1 MKRSSPGFV
10 PSAIGVALALGL
22 VGSVASS
29 VVIAAD
35 SDQLEEVV
43 VTAEKREVNLQKV
56 SVSIQV
62 KQGEELRQEGKQ
74 RIDEIMQG
82 TVGIQAQDNRT
93 GLTFFVRGVDSS
105 TGNPGQSIV
114 SPVAVIVDGVAQSR
128 SEVVRGGTLDLARA
142 EIMRGPQSTTLGA
155 NAAAGAVSLV
165 SNQPVLGTYQA
176 RGQVEIG
183 NYSKRQIEGVFNA
196 PLGNTSAL
204 RVAFSQEKRDGYI
217 SAGAGDSDITSVR
230 AKLRW
235 QPTDNLDTVL
245 TASTQH
251 IGGNGVQQ
259 NVLLAYG
266 QWHATTPADYASLPL
281 TSSGCGSTDP
291 TILVMGCPAT
301 YWARV
306 GAATPVGQSF
316 RERNNAWDDGFPSGA
331 LPNSPFRDSSIHTLS
346 LQADWKTAIGTL
358 TVLPS
363 VQYAHF
369 RGRESPRGGSY
380 MTEENRQV
388 TPTLDAY
395 LSSNSNE
402 RLEWKIGAYYSR
414 DKAYN
419 WWTGFI
425 DYPSMLPSGVG
436 GPPSNC
442 FPPGVIVS
450 RECFAWQDQ
459 PLTLR
464 TNVSAYADGKF
475 SILDSLRLV
484 GGLRYAHDTA
494 RQQTGATVLGDA
506 SGADLAANA
515 AAGYRSGSATWSK
528 TTYRVGVEYDV
539 LPRTMLYANYSSG
552 YTPGRLGVSA
562 PGPTPPGLNPVFVS
576 EETTLEQLS
585 AGWKSQFFDNRVQLN
600 GDFFRTTFYNRQV
613 QGTINYYIGDANS
626 SNCFGP
632 FPPPPGAL
640 SIGAT
645 GTGGYC
651 LTVNQD
657 QGVVPQFV
665 SMGLDLDGV
674 WLITPNDRLSF
685 TYEYL
690 KAKYDTVPQ
699 APGGDL
705 TPGGVLALA
714 AGSGFTLTSDQA
726 AALSTGML
734 NTLQGFVGSQL
745 QNAPQHSFTVDY
757 QHEFM
762 LPGGSRLS
770 PRVSGVYKT
779 KYWSFGGAPGANIS
793 QILADQSSA
802 NLAWQQSYTKW
813 DLFLN
818 WQTADGKI
826 GVNAYVKN
834 VGNEVVLANYT
845 YPYVSLEAP
854 RTVGLI
860 VSAQL

>member
-1 MKRSSPGFV
+1 MKRSSPGFNPRAV
-10 PSAIGVALALGL
+10 GAVLAFGL
-22 VGSVASS
+22 AGSIVAS
-29 VVIAAD
+29 IAVAAGAD
-35 SDQLEEVV
+35 RLEEVV
-43 VTAEKREVNLQKV
+43 VTAEKREVKLQQV
-56 SVSIQV
+56 STSVQV
-62 KQGEELRQEGKQ
+62 KQGEELRAAGRQ

-165 SNQPVLGTYQA
+165 ANQPVLGEYQA

-196 PLGNTSAL
+196 PLGSNTAL
-204 RVAFSQEKRDGYI
+204 RVAFSQDKRDGYI
-217 SAGAGDSDITSVR
+217 SAGAGDSDLTSVR

-235 QPTDNLDTVL
+235 QPNENLDTIL

-266 QWHATTPADYASLPL
+266 YWNATTQSDWTALPL
-281 TSSGCGSTDP
+281 TSTGCASTNP
-291 TILVMGCPAT
+291 QVLVMGCPAT
-301 YWARV
+301 YWAQV
-306 GAATPVGQSF
+306 GAVTPIGASF
-316 RERNNAWDDGFPSGA
+316 RDRSDAWDDGFPSGA
-331 LPNSPFRDSSIHTLS
+331 LPNSPFRDSDIHQVS
-346 LQADWKTAIGTL
+346 LQVDWKTAMGTL
-358 TVLPS
+358 SVLPS
-363 VQYAHF
+363 IQYARF

-388 TPTLDAY
+388 TPTLDVH
-395 LSSNSNE
+395 LNSNPNE
-402 RLEWKIGAYYSR
+402 RFEWIAGAYYSR
-414 DKAYN
+414 DKSYD
-419 WWTGFI
+419 WWTGFV
-425 DYPSMLPSGVG
+425 DYPTMLPSGVG
-436 GPPSNC
+436 GPPSFC
-442 FPPGVIVS
+442 YPPGGTVD
-450 RECFAWQDQ
+450 RQCFSWQNQ

-464 TNVSAYADGKF
+464 TNVSAYANGEF
-475 SILDSLRLV
+475 SLLDNLRLV
-484 GGLRYAHDTA
+484 GGARYSNDKAEQET
-494 RQQTGATVLGDA
+494 QQTILGT
-506 SGADLAANA
+506 
-515 AAGYRSGSATWSK
+515 AAGPDATLATTAPSNAGSAKWTK
-528 TTYRVGVEYDV
+528 TTYRVGLEYDI
-539 LPRTMLYANYSSG
+539 LARTMVYANYSTG
-552 YTPGRLGVSA
+552 YTPGRIGVA
-562 PGPTPPGLNPVFVS
+562 GPGGPPGDPVFVS
-576 EETTLEQLS
+576 EETTLKQLS
-585 AGWKSQFFDNRVQLN
+585 VGWKSQFLDNRIQLN

-613 QGTINYYIGDANS
+613 QGTINTYIDGANAA
-626 SNCFGP
+626 NCFGP
-632 FPPPPGAL
+632 FPPPPGPL
-640 SIGAT
+640 SMGA
-645 GTGGYC
+645 GGGGYC

-674 WLITPNDRLSF
+674 WLISPNDRLAL

-690 KAKYDTVPQ
+690 KAEYDTAPQ
-699 APGGDL
+699 APGADL
-705 TPGGVLALA
+705 SVNGVLALA
-714 AGSGFTLTSDQA
+714 AGSGFALTNAQA
-726 AALSTGML
+726 TALSGGL
-734 NTLQGFVGSQL
+734 IDTLSGFVGSQL

-757 QHEFM
+757 QHEFT
-762 LPGGSRLS
+762 LPGGSRLT
-770 PRVSGVYKT
+770 PRVAGVYKT
-779 KYWSFGGAPGANIS
+779 RYWSFGGAPGANIS

-802 NLAWQQSYTKW
+802 NLAWQQSYSKW
-813 DLFLN
+813 DLFLG

-834 VGNEVVLANYT
+834 VANEVVLANYT

-860 VSAQL
+860 VNAQF